1 MLRFTRDVRCYVG
14 LEYKLMNE
22 FADLITDDSGSY
34 KFHYGD
40 STRKTKWSFRGVI
53 EAISHWEFIVVLLQL

>member
-14 LEYKLMNE
+14 PEYKLMNE